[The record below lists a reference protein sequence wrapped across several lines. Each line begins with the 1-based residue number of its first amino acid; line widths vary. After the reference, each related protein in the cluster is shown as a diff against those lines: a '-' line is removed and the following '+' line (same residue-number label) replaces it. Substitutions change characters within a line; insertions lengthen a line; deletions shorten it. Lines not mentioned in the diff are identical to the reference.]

1 MNYKQTSSSEVTLTG
16 FELHATD
23 NLTLSSLNRIV
34 KSAIFLI
41 LNLDLGD
48 AVSAVITPVAA
59 FDVLFTKLNQ
69 KPGVTL
75 KLSFQSWVFVVKL
88 QTQTTHCAGRRW
100 IALRCGRQLEHIKST
115 GLNLTQCHRVTHHYY
130 LRFSTIWK
138 QLVSRR
144 DNGTNPGITSKLKR
158 DCKHRRVCQP
168 GPGIGRAS
176 R

>member
-75 KLSFQSWVFVVKL
+75 KLSFQSWVFVAKM
-88 QTQTTHCAGRRW
+88 QTQNSLCRKAVDCASLWTTVRTHQIDRSQSHPMSPSHSSLLLT
-100 IALRCGRQLEHIKST
+100 IQHYLEAT
-115 GLNLTQCHRVTHHYY
+115 
-130 LRFSTIWK
+130 
-138 QLVSRR
+138 
-144 DNGTNPGITSKLKR
+144 
-158 DCKHRRVCQP
+158 CQQT
-168 GPGIGRAS
+168 R
-176 R
+176 